1 MPIKQAAEMWE
12 ASEGGEMPA
21 DFARTVETY
30 MKCKCVFGP
39 LQFTPEDFAACM
51 LNYKL
56 YKSFVKKGAKRDEQ

>member
-1 MPIKQAAEMWE
+1 MPIKIAAEMWE
-12 ASEGGEMPA
+12 TSEGGEMPA

-39 LQFTPEDFAACM
+39 LQFDTADFAACM

-56 YKSFVKKGAKRDEQ
+56 YKSFAKKGAKHDEQ